1 MIPIFSADVMQL
13 IGSGILTTIQLLVYS
28 SILAFI
34 IAFIAGFGR
43 LSKYALV
50 RGITVI
56 YVEFFR
62 GTSLLVQLFWFFFVL
77 PFFGIELSPLL
88 VGVLALSMNY
98 GAYASEIVRSSILA
112 IPKGQTEAGIAINM
126 TPRQRMWRIIIPQ
139 AIKLMLPGFGNI
151 TIELLKGTSL
161 VVLIGISDVTYVFRE
176 ILIPSGT
183 GTQLQLYSVL
193 LVIYF
198 IIALP
203 LIITARWLERR
214 ASMGRS

>member
-1 MIPIFSADVMQL
+1 MQL